1 MEGRDMHYSIVIEW
15 EPKDAIYVASVPE
28 LEGCVTHGKTYAEA
42 VTNAQD
48 AIDSWVM
55 AAQDDNDA
63 LPSPHFYEL
72 DEVTA

>member
-15 EPKDAIYVASVPE
+15 EPKDALYVATIPE
-28 LEGCVTHGKTYAEA
+28 LAGCVTHGKTYNEA

-48 AIDSWVM
+48 AIDSWIM
-55 AAQDDNDA
+55 AAQDDSEV
-63 LPSPHFYEL
+63 LPTPHLYTL